1 MSIRL
6 RALIHTVGFV
16 ASAMVIGFA
25 TAQIL
30 QQIPLAW
37 LPWLGLGF
45 LIVGGGSVV
54 YNITKSQL
62 EYREKLQ
69 KMVDQK

>member
-1 MSIRL
+1 MSIQL
-6 RALIHTVGFV
+6 RAVIYTLGFV
-16 ASAMVIGFA
+16 ASALVAGFA

-30 QQIPLAW
+30 EQIPLAW
-37 LPWLGLGF
+37 LPWIGLGF
-45 LIVGGGSVV
+45 LVVGGGSVV

>member
-1 MSIRL
+1 MSIQL
-6 RALIHTVGFV
+6 RAVIYTLGFV
-16 ASAMVIGFA
+16 ASALVAGFA

-30 QQIPLAW
+30 EQIPPAW
-37 LPWLGLGF
+37 LPWIGIGF
-45 LIVGGGSVV
+45 LVVGGGSVV

>member
-1 MSIRL
+1 MSIQL
-6 RALIHTVGFV
+6 RAVIYTLGFV
-16 ASAMVIGFA
+16 ASALVAGFA

-30 QQIPLAW
+30 EQIPLAW
-37 LPWLGLGF
+37 LPWIGIGF
-45 LIVGGGSVV
+45 LVVGGGSVV

>member
-6 RALIHTVGFV
+6 RAVIYTLGFV
-16 ASAMVIGFA
+16 ASALVAGFA

-30 QQIPLAW
+30 EQIPLAW
-37 LPWLGLGF
+37 LPWIGLGF
-45 LIVGGGSVV
+45 LVVGGGSVV

-69 KMVDQK
+69 EMVDQK